1 MGSAVGQVA
10 GGITSL
16 FGGRA
21 RRQEEKDAQQAF
33 NQSNEDFRN
42 FQFQNNY
49 LGLENTAEDL
59 TVNQQAFNAQA
70 QQTDAALAQG
80 LDAIVQTGGG
90 GGSAQA
96 IANAALQSKQ
106 GVSASIAQQE
116 QANQQARVAQ
126 ASRNQQLERQ
136 GAERL
141 QQNQYDQRGTL
152 LSLDSERLGAAKA
165 ARAKA
170 TEDLIG
176 GIVGAGSIVAGGL
189 IGGGTFGQNLQTNF
203 LGGKSGSE
211 QTPEAYFNQQNRS
224 GFERT
229 FGLGKGIQSVN
240 GGITSCGVS
249 PLGVQPIEAPIFKG

>member
-1 MGSAVGQVA
+1 MGSAIGQVA

-21 RRQEEKDAQQAF
+21 RRAEETAAQGAF
-33 NQSNEDFRN
+33 DQSNQQFRD

-49 LGLENTAEDL
+49 LGLQNTAEDL
-59 TVNQQAFNAQA
+59 TVNQDAFNAQA

-96 IANAALQSKQ
+96 IANAALASKQ
-106 GVSASIAQQE
+106 GISANIAQQE

-136 GAERL
+136 GADRL
-141 QQNQYDQRGTL
+141 QAQQYDQRGTL

-170 TEDLIG
+170 TQDLVG

-189 IGGGTFGQNLQTNF
+189 IGGGTFGENLQSNF
-203 LGGKSGSE
+203 LGGNTGGNENSGQYNDFSR
-211 QTPEAYFNQQNRS
+211 FLNQ
-224 GFERT
+224 
-229 FGLGKGIQSVN
+229 
-240 GGITSCGVS
+240 
-249 PLGVQPIEAPIFKG
+249 